1 MVVAMS
7 PIEHRIVAADGASLC
22 VFEWNADVRGHEDTL
37 LLAHATGFHAR
48 CWDQVVARLPR
59 RHVLAV
65 DQRGHG
71 RSEGRLPA
79 DWRDFGR
86 DLVAVTRAFAIRA
99 AVGVGHSMGGHAMTE
114 AAAAEPLCFRRLVL
128 IDPVIGAPEAYAA
141 GSRAAFADAPHPT
154 ARRRARW
161 GSPAEM
167 LERFRDRPPFDAW
180 DPAVLR
186 DYVAYGLLPAPDGD
200 GWVLAC
206 APEFEA
212 DVYMAALENAGVH
225 DSVAR
230 VQAPVLVVRAQE
242 PPTLRD
248 RMEFRF
254 SPTWPGLAAAF
265 PNGREIHVPERTHFM
280 PMEDPAQVAR
290 WILDA

>member
-1 MVVAMS
+1 MGV
-7 PIEHRIVAADGASLC
+7 D
-22 VFEWNADVRGHEDTL
+22 RG
-37 LLAHATGFHAR
+37 
-48 CWDQVVARLPR
+48 
-59 RHVLAV
+59 
-65 DQRGHG
+65 
-71 RSEGRLPA
+71 
-79 DWRDFGR
+79 
-86 DLVAVTRAFAIRA
+86 
-99 AVGVGHSMGGHAMTE
+99 
-114 AAAAEPLCFRRLVL
+114 
-128 IDPVIGAPEAYAA
+128 
-141 GSRAAFADAPHPT
+141 
-154 ARRRARW
+154 RRRAFPP
-161 GSPAEM
+161 S
-167 LERFRDRPPFDAW
+167 PPFDAW
-180 DPAVLR
+180 DPAPPR

-248 RMEFRF
+248 RMDFRF
-254 SPTWPGLAAAF
+254 SPTWPGLAAVF
-265 PNGREIHVPERTHFM
+265 PNGREIHVPERTHFV